1 MTATPAPRHAHH
13 QDINN
18 AILLTPTRCHPTT
31 QSQRSRKPAPQHAE
45 RAGHRGGGQGQDDAG
60 LDQLDRQ

>member
-13 QDINN
+13 QHLNT

-31 QSQRSRKPAPQHAE
+31 QSHWRTLKHISLSPGPIGDIA
-45 RAGHRGGGQGQDDAG
+45 RAALVLNGHWK
-60 LDQLDRQ
+60 